1 MPSYSHDERVELAR
15 QALIDCKL
23 RAVHAASQLRQML
36 PDLPLKKILALIK
49 EARGREGPLDWTNAD
64 YLLREVKASLLDV
77 LSKQQ
82 ARRDSYS
89 DLMWIQDESNRML
102 RETNDWRGLLGKRPV
117 AIEAIA
123 KVETWACGHTDYSS
137 KFALYCAE
145 IVLDTGPGVP

>member
-1 MPSYSHDERVELAR
+1 MSSYSHDERVELAR

-23 RAVHAASQLRQML
+23 RAVHAASQLRRMF
-36 PDLPLKKILALIK
+36 PDLSLKKILALIK
-49 EARGREGPLDWTNAD
+49 EARDREGPLDWTHAG
-64 YLLREVKASLLDV
+64 YLLHEVKASLLDA
-77 LSKQQ
+77 LSNQQ

-89 DLMWIQDESNRML
+89 DLTWIQDESDRML
-102 RETNDWRGLLGKRPV
+102 RETNDWRRLLGKRPV

-145 IVLDTGPGVP
+145 VALDTGPGIP